1 MKKSYILFLTVFF
14 FAFTGGILYQ
24 QTPNSHDFKKDKE
37 VLKDSA
43 PSILSE
49 ICSEPPILSSSQSEN
64 NTTPLLKSF
73 LEIFNGEDLTS
84 NRIIDLDSWSITI
97 DNKTYFSRYEE
108 SYAEHE
114 KHIDTN
120 RKFKFFWK
128 DKSGN
133 EVQLDVPFSISYI
146 NHIFQDLPVEAYP
159 SSEFGNALAIE
170 TPYGIMVITSESK
183 YYESIEGVDGYN
195 YYLITEK
202 HKPMRLNNNLQSSSI
217 AFCGKADFSSGDMY
231 YLQLQK
237 NRSGRTLCYI
247 NLRDKICQELLSGID
262 QYAFSDKIFFSKY
275 NPEIPIDI
283 SSNPHFG
290 KGGGVYVCEKY
301 GTGVKELLSLE
312 GYVVCRITV
321 VENYLLLAVV
331 EWDKSDDGVY
341 NEKFIVYNTS
351 DGEYQE
357 IPIDFF

>member
-1 MKKSYILFLTVFF
+1 M
-14 FAFTGGILYQ
+14 
-24 QTPNSHDFKKDKE
+24 
-37 VLKDSA
+37 
-43 PSILSE
+43 
-49 ICSEPPILSSSQSEN
+49 
-64 NTTPLLKSF
+64 
-73 LEIFNGEDLTS
+73 
-84 NRIIDLDSWSITI
+84 
-97 DNKTYFSRYEE
+97 
-108 SYAEHE
+108 
-114 KHIDTN
+114 
-120 RKFKFFWK
+120 
-128 DKSGN
+128 
-133 EVQLDVPFSISYI
+133 PFSISYI

-290 KGGGVYVCEKY
+290 KGGGICM
-301 GTGVKELLSLE
+301 
-312 GYVVCRITV
+312 
-321 VENYLLLAVV
+321 
-331 EWDKSDDGVY
+331 
-341 NEKFIVYNTS
+341 
-351 DGEYQE
+351 
-357 IPIDFF
+357 